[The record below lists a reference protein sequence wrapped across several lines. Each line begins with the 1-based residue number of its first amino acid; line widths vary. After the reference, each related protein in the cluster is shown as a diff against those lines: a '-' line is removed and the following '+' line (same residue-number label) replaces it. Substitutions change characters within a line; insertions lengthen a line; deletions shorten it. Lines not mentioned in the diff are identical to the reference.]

1 MWAVRYIW
9 IKFGTELKR
18 QNNTMLERRT
28 FPNSLIMKIQDGGGR
43 HIEFRKMWISP
54 DWMKM
59 FPPNLMD
66 RCITAMWWW
75 WEVFKNNSNPVIQR
89 SDASIMYAFN
99 PLMGILKPQSNG
111 PLYSYTV
118 IGTLAVDGYSCTFGT
133 AAAPLSP
140 LLAVPDVT
148 AHPSSAI
155 VPA

>member
-155 VPA
+155 VPT